1 MNPSLDYLIRKH
13 SLINAFRHEGKA
25 DVNAVVSKIIG
36 DEPGLRS
43 QLKVIIP
50 QIIRMVQVVN
60 NMSAIEILQDIQKD
74 HPEVLEKPLAN
85 TEERMLH
92 PLENAEEGK
101 VVTRFPPEPNG
112 YPHIGHAKAA
122 IIDYTYAKMYGGSM
136 ILRFDDTNPSKE
148 KLEYYDAIRDGLTW
162 LGIKPDLEKNTSD
175 DMDILYFYAE
185 KLVSE
190 GYAYVCSCRS
200 EIVKR
205 NRYEEMEC
213 SCRSQ
218 SVSEHLSRWKNMF
231 TTFKPNEAV
240 LRLRGNMKSL
250 NTVMRDPAL
259 FRIMD
264 EKHPLKGDK
273 YRVWPLYDFVA
284 PIEDSKDGV
293 THALRTKEY
302 ELRDELYYYILK
314 ILNLRAPKLI
324 EFARLEI
331 KGSTV
336 SKRRLQPL
344 VQGGLVEGWDDP
356 RLPTLLALRRRGFL
370 PESIRAF
377 VISLGVSKA
386 ESEPDFSILE
396 SINRKIL
403 DASTKRLFFVPDPVI
418 LEVRDAPKTK
428 VSLRYHPNKD
438 LGQREI
444 NTSNIFYIP
453 KADSERLKE
462 NDELRLIGLY
472 NVRIES
478 SNSSGIISKY
488 IDDEIKD
495 EVLKVQWVTNDN
507 VEFSVLVAG
516 QLMMGD
522 EFNKDSLKI
531 VKGLGEIACKG
542 LSPDDIIQFVRFGF
556 CRIDKSGLAIFTHK

>member
-1 MNPSLDYLIRKH
+1 LNLSLDDLIRKH
-13 SLINAFRHEGKA
+13 SLINAFRHDGKA
-25 DVNAVVSKIIG
+25 DLNAVVSKIIG
-36 DEPGLRS
+36 DEPSFRS

-50 QIIRMVQVVN
+50 KIIRMVQVVN
-60 NMSAIEILQDIQKD
+60 NMTASEILQAIQREY
-74 HPEVLEKPLAN
+74 PEVLEKPLVN
-85 TEERMLH
+85 NEERVLH

-122 IIDYTYAKMYGGSM
+122 IIDYTYAKMYGGNL

-148 KLEYYDAIRDGLTW
+148 KLEYYAAIRDGLTW
-162 LGIKPDLEKNTSD
+162 LGIKPAFEKNTSD

-190 GYAYVCSCRS
+190 GYAYVCTCSS
-200 EIVKR
+200 EIIKR
-205 NRYEEMEC
+205 NRAEELEC

-218 SVSEHLSRWKNMF
+218 STSQHLSRWKNMF
-231 TTFKPNEAV
+231 TKYKANEAV

-264 EKHPLKGDK
+264 AKHPLKGDK

-293 THALRTKEY
+293 THAFRTKEY

-314 ILNLRAPKLI
+314 ILNLRVPQLI

-344 VQGGLVEGWDDP
+344 VQEGLVEGWDDP

-370 PESIRAF
+370 PESIREF
-377 VISLGVSKA
+377 VIGLGVSKA
-386 ESEPDFSILE
+386 ESEPDWSILE

-403 DASTKRLFFVPDPVI
+403 DSSTKRFFFVPDPVI
-418 LEVRDAPKTK
+418 IEVRDAPKVK
-428 VSLRYHPNKD
+428 VSLRYHPDRD

-453 KADSERLKE
+453 RADSEKLNE

-472 NVRIES
+472 NVRIDS
-478 SNSSGIISKY
+478 LNSSGIIATY
-488 IDDEIKD
+488 IGDEIKD
-495 EVLKVQWVTNDN
+495 DVSKVQWVTNDN
-507 VEFSVLVAG
+507 VDFSVLVAG
-516 QLMMGD
+516 QLMIGD
-522 EFNKDSLKI
+522 EFNKDSLKV
-531 VKGLGEIACKG
+531 VKGLAEIACAG
-542 LSPDDIIQFVRFGF
+542 LNQGDIIQFVRFGF